1 MLDGI
6 TPQQKPESAE
16 ATEKKSKLPAITSLV
31 VTAIGL
37 IYLLLVL
44 CGQVGKDRFGQT
56 ETTIFIAILLL
67 NSNLIERLEKFQF
80 SKDGVTV
87 DLREQIAAVQ
97 GKQAEIQQ
105 LSQSNQHDIQQL
117 VQFLVKNFLNKYEY
131 SHLKKL
137 ASPEPFP
144 FRKQRSFEEQ
154 LRRLRDLNLIG
165 PVVGDRLSIG
175 KLPSQGDDLKAFVRI
190 TDCGREC
197 LSMLEQALIAR
208 DQQALVNNPTLMEPV
223 NLSDQDFGN
232 FSTPDAIHK

>member
-1 MLDGI
+1 MAD
-6 TPQQKPESAE
+6 
-16 ATEKKSKLPAITSLV
+16 KKSKRPAAISFV

-56 ETTIFIAILLL
+56 EAAIFIALLLL

-87 DLREQIAAVQ
+87 DLREQLAAVQ

-105 LSQSNQHDIQQL
+105 LSQSNKHDIEQL
-117 VQFLVKNFLNKYEY
+117 VQFLVRNFLTQYEH

-137 ASPEPFP
+137 ASHEPFS
-144 FRKQRSFEEQ
+144 FKKQRSFEEQ

-165 PVVGDRLSIG
+165 PTSGDRLHIG
-175 KLPSQGDDLKAFVRI
+175 KLPAQGDDLKAFVQI
-190 TDCGREC
+190 TDCGQEC
-197 LSMLEQALIAR
+197 LSLLEQALVAR
-208 DQQALVNNPTLMEPV
+208 NQQPLGNEDVLVEPASPI
-223 NLSDQDFGN
+223 N
-232 FSTPDAIHK
+232 

>member
-1 MLDGI
+1 MLDAMS
-6 TPQQKPESAE
+6 PQSSPKSAK
-16 ATEKKSKLPAITSLV
+16 TIKKQSKLSAAISLV

-44 CGQVGKDRFGQT
+44 CGRVSKDRFGQT
-56 ETTIFIAILLL
+56 EAAIFIAILLF

-80 SKDGVTV
+80 GKDGVTV
-87 DLREQIAAVQ
+87 DLREQLAAVQ

-105 LSQSNQHDIQQL
+105 LSQSNKHDIEQL
-117 VQFLVKNFLNKYEY
+117 VQFLVKNFLTKDEH

-137 ASPEPFP
+137 ASHEPFP

-165 PVVGDRLSIG
+165 PVSGDRLSIG
-175 KLPSQGDDLKAFVRI
+175 KLPAQGNDLKAFVQI

-197 LSMLEQALIAR
+197 LSLLDQALIVR
-208 DQQALVNNPTLMEPV
+208 DQQPLVNDPALDEPA
-223 NLSDQDFGN
+223 NSINQQ
-232 FSTPDAIHK
+232 